1 MLNARIRKA
10 FVQKSI
16 PIYSIGDP
24 GDLTYDYTI
33 IGNNTEDIKKI
44 LNNEGE
50 FSSKLSSAEKPIII
64 IGESALELKSGKY
77 ILEELKKFYIIKIL
91 LLKNGML

>member
-33 IGNNTEDIKKI
+33 IGKNTDDIKKI
-44 LNNEGE
+44 LNNESE
-50 FSSKLSSAEKPIII
+50 FSKKLI
-64 IGESALELKSGKY
+64 
-77 ILEELKKFYIIKIL
+77 F
-91 LLKNGML
+91 